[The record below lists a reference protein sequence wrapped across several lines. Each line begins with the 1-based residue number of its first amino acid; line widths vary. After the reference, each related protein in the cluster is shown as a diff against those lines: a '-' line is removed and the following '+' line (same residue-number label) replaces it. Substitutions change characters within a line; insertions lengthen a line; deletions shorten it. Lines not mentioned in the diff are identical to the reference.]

1 MQVIFVSSKYSR
13 ILILDRSPAI
23 NVKYDC
29 ICKAKNWENSP
40 QIQKT
45 NQHKVSGVSW
55 EAIQWYQPL
64 VRDYKKEVYISM
76 FKLLFEQ
83 SVCIWRA

>member
-40 QIQKT
+40 QIQ
-45 NQHKVSGVSW
+45 NHHSVSH
-55 EAIQWYQPL
+55 
-64 VRDYKKEVYISM
+64 ISI
-76 FKLLFEQ
+76 FTVF
-83 SVCIWRA
+83 

>member
-45 NQHKVSGVSW
+45 NQHKVSGVS
-55 EAIQWYQPL
+55 
-64 VRDYKKEVYISM
+64 
-76 FKLLFEQ
+76 
-83 SVCIWRA
+83 